1 MFPPVPAFDSNEF
14 ELLKCETE
22 RKKEGHLVIEGWSSL
37 FEKIHTPRPM
47 DEVLCAVALRE
58 KGFLD
63 FLDRLA
69 NNSPRIFRFLFRCGI
84 LEFRFCFR
92 EKTESP
98 EFIAP
103 ENSRVC
109 SQM

>member
-69 NNSPRIFRFLFRCGI
+69 EYWRRVVGFQ
-84 LEFRFCFR
+84 
-92 EKTESP
+92 
-98 EFIAP
+98 IAKGVDADIALRP
-103 ENSRVC
+103 
-109 SQM
+109 